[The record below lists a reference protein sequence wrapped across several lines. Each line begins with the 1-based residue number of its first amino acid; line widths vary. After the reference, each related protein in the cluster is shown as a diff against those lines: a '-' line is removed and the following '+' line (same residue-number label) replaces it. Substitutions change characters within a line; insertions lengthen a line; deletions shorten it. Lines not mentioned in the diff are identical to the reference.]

1 MRINFG
7 VGIFLPSGN
16 MDANDTTDTQDL
28 LSESDTS
35 EAPRVG
41 FVKNKVQAVSIYML
55 CDLYT

>member
-1 MRINFG
+1 
-7 VGIFLPSGN
+7 

-55 CDLYT
+55 CDLYTLSVSLSELILNC